1 VLSHVTEKQ
10 WKFWH
15 SVVAGDEHR
24 RVCACLVASVVMS
37 AKLFPLGI
45 INQTNRQSTGAVI
58 FFHGS
63 GNKFG
68 ALDTVISN

>member
-1 VLSHVTEKQ
+1 
-10 WKFWH
+10 
-15 SVVAGDEHR
+15 VVAGDDHR
-24 RVCACLVASVVMS
+24 GAASFVAHGVMS

-63 GNKFG
+63 GNNCFG
-68 ALDTVISN
+68 ALDTFISK